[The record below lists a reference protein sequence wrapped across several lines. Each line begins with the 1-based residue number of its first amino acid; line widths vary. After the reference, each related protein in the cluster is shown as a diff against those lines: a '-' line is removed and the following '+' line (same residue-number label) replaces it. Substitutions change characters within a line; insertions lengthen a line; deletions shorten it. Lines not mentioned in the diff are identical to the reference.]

1 MTSSYDQIS
10 ILGSGWLGLPLAQE
24 LQQAGHK
31 IVTSTRST
39 ERLEQI
45 KKMGVSACLYDIE
58 SVENDSQFLQADILI
73 INITSK
79 DIAAYKALIN
89 QIEASTIKK
98 VLFIS
103 STSVYA
109 DSDKPN
115 PTPAIEADVS
125 LLKPCPLLDIE
136 NLFLARKKFETSI
149 IRFAGLIGY
158 QRHPGRF
165 FIQKGEHNEFS
176 CKPIRNPEGLV
187 NMIHRDDCIGII
199 NAVIEQQSWG
209 EIFNGC
215 SSQHPTRRE
224 FYSWAIADYC
234 GAEKPALNFSEN
246 GSSSFKIIDNNKVKN
261 HLVYKFSQDDLFSLT
276 FNEKA

>member
-1 MTSSYDQIS
+1 MTSSGDRIS
-10 ILGSGWLGLPLAQE
+10 ILGSGWLGLPLANE
-24 LQQAGHK
+24 LQLVGYSIKA
-31 IVTSTRST
+31 STRSS

-45 KKMGVSACLYDIE
+45 RKSGIEARLFDIE
-58 SVENDSQFLQADILI
+58 SSENDLRFLQADILI

-79 DIAAYKALIN
+79 NVEAFKALIC
-89 QIEASTIKK
+89 QIEASSINK

-109 DSDKPN
+109 DSSEPN
-115 PTPAIEADVS
+115 PTPITEDNLSA
-125 LLKPCPLLDIE
+125 LKPCPLLEIE
-136 NLFLARKKFETSI
+136 NLFIDNNHFETNI

-165 FIQKGEHNEFS
+165 FLQQNENNELS
-176 CKPIRNPEGLV
+176 CKPIRNPDGFV

-199 NAVIEQQSWG
+199 QALIRQDSWG

-224 FYSWAIADYC
+224 FYTWAITDFSGKGNIAM
-234 GAEKPALNFSEN
+234 NFVTTDVQSY
-246 GSSSFKIIDNNKVKN
+246 KIIDNTKVKN
-261 HLVYKFSQDDLFSLT
+261 HLGYTFKQDDLFASQLG
-276 FNEKA
+276 NV